1 MKWGSKDKKT
11 GGWSSTRA
19 YKQVAKAKLDL
30 SKTQVFL
37 AVAKG
42 IWCGEDDHKGV
53 WVRAPALGH
62 ISNGP

>member
-1 MKWGSKDKKT
+1 MKWGFKYKKT
-11 GGWSSTRA
+11 GGWSSTRP

-37 AVAKG
+37 VVAKG
-42 IWCGEDDHKGV
+42 IWRGEDDHKGV
-53 WVRAPALGH
+53 WVRAPTLGY